1 MSGCIGAS
9 LQYRDG
15 ADPRRPPQRAPSD
28 TGGSFFA
35 YAGVSLAPSSVAASV
50 PQTASM
56 DVLRNHPATLTDNAA
71 MSLLRDVRESSSGGS
86 GALSGLTCAPGSC
99 GRTRYAFSTN

>member
-1 MSGCIGAS
+1 MSESIGAP

-35 YAGVSLAPSSVAASV
+35 YASASLAPSSVAASV

-71 MSLLRDVRESSSGGS
+71 MSLLRDVRERASGDS
-86 GALSGLTCAPGSC
+86 GALSGMVHTPGSC
-99 GRTRYAFSTN
+99 GRGRYAFSTN